1 MNHKSKM
8 KTGIG
13 LVYALLS
20 GSVLCASLC
29 LLLPQQAISQTPAK
43 LRSTLGVG
51 GSSKTVSGS
60 KTTYVIRQSIA
71 QTSVIGSFKAAGFV
85 LHQGFIQPSI
95 PAAMA
100 DEQAEKLLAA
110 IYPNSFA
117 SEVRITFGEEVT
129 SDLKVAVC
137 DLSGRMVFNYSYRP
151 TQELDID
158 LHFLAS
164 GLYVVRITSGKKVFS
179 TKLIKD

>member
-1 MNHKSKM
+1 MNHKSEI
-8 KTGIG
+8 KTGIEV
-13 LVYALLS
+13 VYRLLS

-29 LLLPQQAISQTPAK
+29 LLSPQQAISQTPVK

-60 KTTYVIRQSIA
+60 NTTYVIRQSIA
-71 QTSVIGSFKAAGFV
+71 QTSVIGSFKASGFV

-95 PAAMA
+95 LAMRGE
-100 DEQAEKLLAA
+100 EQEEKLLAA

-117 SEVRITFGEEVT
+117 SEVRVTFGEEVT
-129 SDLKVAVC
+129 NDLKVAVC
-137 DLSGRMVFNYSYRP
+137 DLSGRMVFNYSYSP

-179 TKLIKD
+179 TKLLKD